1 MPVRYTRHAISESM
15 PDEKI
20 TTDEVEETI
29 RKSNM
34 TTRLS
39 SPKKYK
45 FSYKGLEVIAQKE
58 KGYWLVIT
66 CYRT

>member
-1 MPVRYTRHAISESM
+1 MRLKYTKHAILESM

-20 TTDEVEETI
+20 TTEEVVEAI
-29 RKSNM
+29 RKSSL

-39 SPKKYK
+39 SKKYK
-45 FSYKGLEVIAQKE
+45 FHYRGLEVVAQKE